1 MGNRM
6 RSNSR
11 HCVFLSLAIGLSAL
25 GAIGVSCL
33 PVRPAAAASS
43 VPTPTPRPVPDTG
56 TATANAPAAA
66 PKVTNKKT
74 FGDWV
79 YSCLTFADANTHC
92 SIAQTLTSAQTKK
105 PVFQW
110 RIAQDDKGGVVGI
123 WQTPT
128 GVLVNH
134 GIVLDIGTP
143 KPITIPFEYCA
154 PGGCEA
160 VGNLAADFVAALA
173 KAQKASATVFGRDS
187 KGVTY
192 PFSVKG
198 LADGLAAL
206 K

>member
-1 MGNRM
+1 MA
-6 RSNSR
+6 
-11 HCVFLSLAIGLSAL
+11 VSLAIGLGALDAL
-25 GAIGVSCL
+25 GASGL
-33 PVRPAAAASS
+33 LARPAAAASS
-43 VPTPTPRPVPDTG
+43 VPTPTPRPVPDAG
-56 TATANAPAAA
+56 TVAANAPADV

-74 FGDWV
+74 FGDRV
-79 YSCLTFADANTHC
+79 YSCLTFADGKTHC
-92 SIAQTLTSAQTKK
+92 SIAQTLTSSQTKK

-110 RIAQDDKGGVVGI
+110 RIAQDDKGGFVGI

-160 VGNLAADFVAALA
+160 VGNLASDFIAILTT
-173 KAQKASATVFGRDS
+173 AQKASATLYGRDG
-187 KGVTY
+187 KGISY

-198 LADGLAAL
+198 LSAGLAAL

>member
-1 MGNRM
+1 M
-6 RSNSR
+6 RSKSNSWI
-11 HCVFLSLAIGLSAL
+11 VLSLALGL
-25 GAIGVSCL
+25 GAFATTGMSDL
-33 PVRPAAAASS
+33 LVRPATAASS
-43 VPTPTPRPVPDTG
+43 VPTPKPRPQPDAAIP
-56 TATANAPAAA
+56 ATNAPATA
-66 PKVTNKKT
+66 PKVTSTKT
-74 FGDWV
+74 FGDWI
-79 YSCLTFADANTHC
+79 YTCLTFAGGKIRC
-92 SIAQTLTSAQTKK
+92 SIAQTLSNSETKK

-110 RIAQDDKGGVVGI
+110 RIAQDEKSGFVGI

-160 VGNLAADFVAALA
+160 VGNLAADFVATLA
-173 KAQKASATVFGRDS
+173 TAQKASATLFGRDG
-187 KGVTY
+187 KGINY

-198 LADGLAAL
+198 LNAGLAAL

>member
-1 MGNRM
+1 M

-11 HCVFLSLAIGLSAL
+11 HWIALSVAL
-25 GAIGVSCL
+25 GLCVSVAMGM
-33 PVRPAAAASS
+33 PAAPAAAASS
-43 VPTPTPRPVPDTG
+43 VPTPVPRPTPG
-56 TATANAPAAA
+56 TAAPATSAPA
-66 PKVTNKKT
+66 NGPKVTNTKT

-79 YSCLTFADANTHC
+79 YTCLTFPDGKIRC
-92 SIAQTLTSAQTKK
+92 SIAQTLSNSQTKK

-110 RIAQDDKGGVVGI
+110 RIAQDEKSGFVGI

-134 GIVLDIGTP
+134 GIVLDVGTP

-160 VGNLAADFVAALA
+160 VGNLAADFVATLA
-173 KAQKASATVFGRDS
+173 KAQKATATLFGRDG
-187 KGVTY
+187 KGITY

-198 LADGLAAL
+198 LSAGLAAL